1 MPTFKVIECDEG
13 AEHVLNELEKS
24 SIPDTVRCVKSGA
37 RSGMTSSAP
46 RSSSRARKNCAFVL
60 SGPDAKPCR

>member
-24 SIPDTVRCVKSGA
+24 SIPDTVKVLAVLPPVEGHQVGRLVVSHEPVKKA
-37 RSGMTSSAP
+37 DRSRTG
-46 RSSSRARKNCAFVL
+46 
-60 SGPDAKPCR
+60 